1 MEREI
6 FICKCENLEHQ
17 VTFSYIED
25 DNEGDVYMEVHL
37 SSKGFW
43 QRLVNGF
50 KYIFGYRSKY
60 GDFDEMIIK
69 KEDVRK
75 LEKIVE
81 YLKK

>member
-6 FICKCENLEHQ
+6 LICQCESIEHQ
-17 VTFSYIED
+17 TSFSWIGD
-25 DNEGDVYMEVHL
+25 DKDGDVYMEVHL
-37 SSKGFW
+37 APLGFW
-43 QRLVNGF
+43 QRVINSI
-50 KYIFGYRSKY
+50 KYIFGHRSKY